1 MSNIKQKY
9 GVELVK
15 RPHVK
20 AQKNLDLTGLSGKQ
34 IVLSETKLVLLRHKK
49 TFTKLAYM

>member
-1 MSNIKQKY
+1 MSDIKQKY

-20 AQKNLDLTGLSGKQ
+20 AQKKLDLTGDGGKQ
-34 IVLSETKLVLLRHKK
+34 IVSSETKLVLLRHKN